1 MQKIIDIMG
10 IVQQRHDIFRY
21 YCEYPPQEGTK
32 EKTQLHIPEHIVGKP
47 PLYYRL
53 KYLLNDNSMF
63 HDIACCHST
72 SCAIIVPMNSHF
84 DIYGLVT
91 TKISS
96 VPYVSE
102 GIPAGFPSPATDYI
116 GDRIDL
122 NEVLILNP
130 GATYYARVRDYYMVE
145 EELEQG
151 DGILFDTSL
160 APRSGDLALCEVCGE
175 RVLKYIRKRGR
186 EIWLLGGGTDTTVSL
201 DGDTEARVLG
211 IVTVVIKIRQFKK
224 RRTRLIDLLPQKEQP
239 ALFERRAIRAS
250 YFPERDV
257 TVEGLVDLNEELIP
271 NPVSTFFGKVKGI
284 SLIDDD
290 IDDNDSVIVDRMLE
304 PQWGDLAVCVTQDGF
319 TMKYVEV
326 RDNGEVWLM
335 PGNKEYNPIRITED
349 NERLVWGIVTHSVR
363 QLRIKKGDKK

>member
-1 MQKIIDIMG
+1 
-10 IVQQRHDIFRY
+10 
-21 YCEYPPQEGTK
+21 
-32 EKTQLHIPEHIVGKP
+32 
-47 PLYYRL
+47 
-53 KYLLNDNSMF
+53 
-63 HDIACCHST
+63 
-72 SCAIIVPMNSHF
+72 MNSHF
-84 DIYGLVT
+84 DIYGLITSKVT
-91 TKISS
+91 T

-160 APRSGDLALCEVCGE
+160 APRTGDLALCEVCGE

-186 EIWLLGGGTDTTVSL
+186 ELWLLGGGTDETLPV

-211 IVTVVIKIRQFKK
+211 VVTVVIKVRRFKK
-224 RRTRLIDLLPQKEQP
+224 RRTQLIERLPQKELP
-239 ALFERRAIRAS
+239 MLFERRAIRAAW
-250 YFPERDV
+250 FPESNV
-257 TVEGLVDLNEELIP
+257 PVEGLLDLNEELIP
-271 NPVSTFFGKVKGI
+271 NPVSTFFGRVKGI

-290 IDDNDSVIVDRMLE
+290 IDDSDSVIVDRMLE
-304 PQWGDLAVCVTQDGF
+304 PQWGDLAVCVTPDGF

-335 PGNKEYNPIRITED
+335 PGNKDFAPIRISEN
-349 NERLVWGIVTHSVR
+349 NERLLWGIVTHSIR
-363 QLRIKKGDKK
+363 QLRLKKGGKE